1 MTRSPHSYSFQTVD
15 ALRVLGRQ
23 LLAERRLRG
32 WTQADLAERAGV
44 SVPTLIAAEKGAATV
59 AIGTVF
65 EVAHL
70 LGIPVVGSA
79 SDVVGRELI
88 ENRLALLPQRV
99 RATTTEIDDDF

>member
-1 MTRSPHSYSFQTVD
+1 M
-15 ALRVLGRQ
+15 
-23 LLAERRLRG
+23 
-32 WTQADLAERAGV
+32 
-44 SVPTLIAAEKGAATV
+44 